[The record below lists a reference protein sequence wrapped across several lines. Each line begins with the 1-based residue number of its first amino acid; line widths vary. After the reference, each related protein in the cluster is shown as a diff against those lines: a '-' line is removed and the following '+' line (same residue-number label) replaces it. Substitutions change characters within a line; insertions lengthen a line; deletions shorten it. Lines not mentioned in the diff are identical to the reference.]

1 MQLFEQKKSDGR
13 WTRARFLRQIFSKNG
28 LFSKIL
34 AFLESAQWAGWK
46 NGLTFLIW
54 WTLSFDLFLARA
66 RQLKLVKYHSLTHL
80 RLFSMLSDAK
90 LWHFEVITPQQYNG
104 YPWCSPRARKRASP
118 QANPWANRSR
128 NLWLG
133 PLPLKSPW
141 AQTQFLWLALTVELK
156 FKPEQRTTC
165 LPWLGL
171 LVLSFALLGKYA
183 FKTHFASTN
192 IWCKLECCL

>member
-13 WTRARFLRQIFSKNG
+13 WTHARFLRQIFSKNG

-34 AFLESAQWAGWK
+34 ASLESAQWAGWK

-90 LWHFEVITPQQYNG
+90 LWHFEVITPHQYYG
-104 YPWCSPRARKRASP
+104 YPWCHEEWASLY
-118 QANPWANRSR
+118 QYFGIEHVHA
-128 NLWLG
+128 
-133 PLPLKSPW
+133 K
-141 AQTQFLWLALTVELK
+141 
-156 FKPEQRTTC
+156 
-165 LPWLGL
+165 
-171 LVLSFALLGKYA
+171 
-183 FKTHFASTN
+183 KTHFGPQKS
-192 IWCKLECCL
+192 KSQSY